1 MGMFL
6 FVCTVVGACFVMSF
20 LLRALGKAICWTVGA
35 VAVVAYALVI
45 GSFALVGLA
54 VLALAAWPVLW
65 LFAAAA

>member
-20 LLRALGKAICWTVGA
+20 LLRAIGKVICWTVGA
-35 VAVVAYALVI
+35 VAVVAYALVV
-45 GSFALVGLA
+45 GSFALLGLA